1 MYFENVLF
9 NILLILGIIVVFTLL
24 NFFLNANARF
34 FMKYSS
40 SMKKSV
46 KDLIDEYSIKEKMKL
61 DSFPSKASNDLDNY
75 LKSNNCIFINSR
87 HYFSSSIYAL
97 ARAVYFCSIAKVS
110 KKETKKYQFQNK
122 VDSLFTLLDVLA
134 YGIIFIGLLL
144 KISVLVIIGL
154 VIITL
159 SFICVIIN
167 LGIIKK
173 YYEASI
179 EYISQNIKDQKE
191 IEAFKLLYKYEYYQ
205 YILRPLLAVS
215 KLFPVL
221 LSSNQKKENQ
231 VVNHYE

>member
-1 MYFENVLF
+1 M
-9 NILLILGIIVVFTLL
+9 
-24 NFFLNANARF
+24 
-34 FMKYSS
+34 
-40 SMKKSV
+40 
-46 KDLIDEYSIKEKMKL
+46 
-61 DSFPSKASNDLDNY
+61 
-75 LKSNNCIFINSR
+75 
-87 HYFSSSIYAL
+87 
-97 ARAVYFCSIAKVS
+97 AKVS

-154 VIITL
+154 VIIFL

-179 EYISQNIKDQKE
+179 EYISQNINDQKE

-205 YILRPLLAVS
+205 YIFRSFLAVS